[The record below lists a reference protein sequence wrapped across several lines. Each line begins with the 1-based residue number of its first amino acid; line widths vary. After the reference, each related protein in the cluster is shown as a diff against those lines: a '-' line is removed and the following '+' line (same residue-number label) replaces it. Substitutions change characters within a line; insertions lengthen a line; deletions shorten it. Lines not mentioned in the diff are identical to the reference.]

1 MFIRWFKDYLGVTL
15 GVLLTAVG
23 LDAFLVPAKIAAG
36 GVSGIATILYY
47 TANLPVGAVMLL
59 LNIPLFIWSSLRLGW
74 RSTIN
79 SLYGMVTLSLFID
92 LLAHHI
98 PRVTEDLLLA
108 SLYGG
113 VLMGIGLG
121 IVFRFNST
129 TGGTVLAAAIVRSY
143 VGINVGQLLFI
154 IDAGVVLWAGI
165 VFESVELAMY
175 ALITIFLTSW
185 IIDRVIEGFSSARA
199 FIIIT
204 SKGDQVGEGINRELD
219 RGATAWKAKGMYT
232 GQDREVILTIV
243 GVTQVTK
250 LKLIVKE
257 QDPGA
262 FVILAHI
269 TEVLGEGFKG
279 LGESK

>member
-1 MFIRWFKDYLGVTL
+1 MYYRWFKSYLGVTF
-15 GVLLTAVG
+15 GVFLTALG

-47 TANLPVGAVMLL
+47 MVNLPVGAVMLA

-74 RSTIN
+74 RSTVN
-79 SLYGMVTLSLFID
+79 SLYGMITLSLFID
-92 LLAHHI
+92 LLAPHMPLI
-98 PRVTEDLLLA
+98 TEDLLLA

-121 IVFRFNST
+121 LVFRFNGT

-143 VGINVGQLLFI
+143 VGINVGQLLFL
-154 IDAGVVLWAGI
+154 IDAIVVVWAGVV
-165 VFESVELAMY
+165 FQSVELAMY

-185 IIDRVIEGFSSARA
+185 IIDRVLEGFSSAKA

-204 SKGDQVGEGINRELD
+204 SKAEAVGDAINKELD
-219 RGATAWKAKGMYT
+219 RGATAWKGKGMYT
-232 GQDREVILTIV
+232 GMEREVILTIV

-250 LKLIVKE
+250 LKAIVQE

-262 FVILAHI
+262 FVILAHVS
-269 TEVLGEGFKG
+269 EVLGEGFQG
-279 LGESK
+279 LEGKK